1 MDKTVK
7 VLVLVF
13 AFMGIGL
20 FSYYWFN
27 QWHSNTVQQHLQKEK
42 EKHLDRIAELE
53 AEIQKLLEASGISYQ
68 SMPSKSELA
77 NVFGDGKPMTPLRPE
92 AVDCTQI
99 TRQVVAFL
107 QYLDSKAY
115 LIWPGIDTRAE
126 ELFDVI
132 SKQLAANP
140 PINVG
145 EMEDI
150 YSLVRN
156 VTHFYRVLGK
166 DRIDLIKEILKS
178 ESAVLEPAMSVM
190 FSWSTACANTESGK
204 LQRPELKSL
213 YQYACFFL
221 NTLGGR
227 GYLLR
232 RDTKLRMLVNYYS
245 LLVVDM
251 ANDAKINSY
260 GIDIRP
266 HLDYLFYDIN
276 NQKGMMY
283 RQRYVSR
290 LNALLSKYQ

>member
-13 AFMGIGL
+13 AIMGIGL
-20 FSYYWFN
+20 FGYYWFN
-27 QWHSNTVQQHLQKEK
+27 QWHSNTMKVHLQKEK
-42 EKHLDRIAELE
+42 ETYLDRISELE
-53 AEIQKLLEASGISYQ
+53 AEIQKLTEEAGATYQ
-68 SMPSKSELA
+68 SMPSKSDLA
-77 NVFGDGKPMTPLRPE
+77 DVFGDGKLVTTLTPE
-92 AVDCTQI
+92 AVDCTQV
-99 TRQVVAFL
+99 TRQVVAFF

-126 ELFDVI
+126 ELFDSI
-132 SKQLAANP
+132 TKQLSSNP

-156 VTHFYRVLGK
+156 VTHFYRVMGK
-166 DRIDLIKEILKS
+166 DRIDIVKEILKS
-178 ESAVLEPAMSVM
+178 EAAVLEPAMSVM
-190 FSWSTACANTESGK
+190 FSWMTACGNRSEDG
-204 LQRPELKSL
+204 LEHPELKSL

-232 RDTKLRMLVNYYS
+232 RETRLRVLVNYYA
-245 LLVVDM
+245 LLIVDM

-276 NQKGMMY
+276 NQKGLIY
-283 RQRYVSR
+283 RQRYISR
-290 LNALLSKYQ
+290 LNALLNKYQ